1 MKLSLLDL
9 QLETAR
15 VVRWEERQYIGTFCG
30 CCGWFWFVVFT
41 TIHCFFFLSEETF
54 GLHIYSVEGGYLFYK
69 E

>member
-1 MKLSLLDL
+1 MGG
-9 QLETAR
+9 EAIYWNFF
-15 VVRWEERQYIGTFCG
+15 VVVVVGFG
-30 CCGWFWFVVFT
+30 LFVVFT